1 MRSVPIIVNPTAGGG
16 RLLRSFVDL
25 DAAAHRCGIGLDWR
39 HTEHRGHATE
49 LAREAA
55 ARGCPL
61 VLAYGGDG
69 TYNEVARGLLGSD
82 TALGILPG
90 GTTSVL
96 AYEFAIPRPAPRA
109 LEALIVG
116 RDRPMRVGRTDRG
129 EIFTLMLSS
138 GPDVVVL
145 EHLNARIKKIGRT
158 GVALQAVRELVRL
171 RSMPSFEVRTGGE
184 SFSAGWVIAGTS
196 RCYGG
201 PYHATPGANPFAPS
215 FEVVAQRSVGRRA
228 AIPFALGMPLGRH
241 VRRRDVW
248 RETVEEIELR
258 PLGDRPVRY
267 QIDGDLSGEL
277 PVRATIDPESL
288 LVRLPGLAPEAVLTR
303 AAAAPAPAG

>member
-16 RLLRSFVDL
+16 RLLRSFMEL
-25 DAAAHRCGIGLDWR
+25 DAAAHRCGLRLDWL
-39 HTEHRGHATE
+39 HTEHRGHGTE
-49 LAREAA
+49 LAREVA
-55 ARGCPL
+55 ARGCPM

-109 LEALIVG
+109 LEALVLG
-116 RDRPMRVGRTDRG
+116 RDRLVRVGRTDRG
-129 EIFTLMLSS
+129 EIFLLMLST

-145 EHLNARIKKIGRT
+145 EHLRPGLKKIGRV
-158 GVALQAVRELVRL
+158 GVALQALREAVRFAPMPRFRVRAGATT
-171 RSMPSFEVRTGGE
+171 ET
-184 SFSAGWVIAGTS
+184 AGWAIVGAG

-201 PYHATPGANPFAPS
+201 PYHATPGADPFAPS
-215 FEVVAQRSVGRRA
+215 FEIVVQRSVGRHA

-241 VRRRDVW
+241 VRRSDVW
-248 RETVEEIELR
+248 RAIVDTVELT
-258 PLGDRPVRY
+258 PVDDRVVRY
-267 QIDGDLSGEL
+267 QLDGDLAGEL
-277 PVRATIDPESL
+277 PVRAAIGPEAL
-288 LVRLPGLAPEAVLTR
+288 LVRLPGAALDPVPARRTAP
-303 AAAAPAPAG
+303 AAAG